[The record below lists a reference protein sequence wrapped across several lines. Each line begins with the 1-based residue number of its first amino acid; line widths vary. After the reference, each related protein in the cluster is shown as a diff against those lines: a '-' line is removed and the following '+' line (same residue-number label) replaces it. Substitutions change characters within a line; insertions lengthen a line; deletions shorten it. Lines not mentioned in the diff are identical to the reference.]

1 MGIAFVV
8 PGADYRERNLGTAH
22 PSTAL
27 PIEGIAILGASYV
40 AAVGRY
46 TAAVYPIFTSQRNL
60 LWSIVSGSEY
70 ASIDQNG
77 VVTALPGASSS
88 QVRIRCESVDNPN
101 ISSER
106 TISVTAGVFEFFDW
120 LQSDGTDYFLI
131 KTILNLWKHTLTAI
145 GTFPNSNGYLF
156 GVRYAS
162 NSTHAR
168 AAAYRNSS
176 NRLAVCL
183 GKRGFTA
190 TTIVPS
196 GVYKIVLKCSTDA
209 STTDAS
215 AKVFDSDG
223 TELASFHGGLNDV
236 MTFSGVLSVFAL
248 GSGNTIEEWV
258 LASGTIST
266 GKFYGLQLQDA
277 DGIIILDL
285 KPITLD
291 GTPALI
297 DTISGIVYQS
307 VVGGGITAGND

>member
-70 ASIDQNG
+70 ASIDPNG

-88 QVRIRCESVDNPN
+88 QVTIRCESVDNPN
-101 ISSER
+101 VSAER

-131 KTILNLWKHTLTAI
+131 KTIPNLWKHTFTAI
-145 GTFPNSNGYLF
+145 GTFPNANGYLF

-162 NSTHAR
+162 SSTQAR

-183 GKRGFTA
+183 GKKGFTP

-196 GVYKIVLKCSTDA
+196 GAYKVVLKGSTD
-209 STTDAS
+209 STTTDAM
-215 AKVFDSDG
+215 AKVYDSDG
-223 TELASFHGGLNDV
+223 AELAYFYGGANDV
-236 MTFSGVLSVFAL
+236 MTFSGVLSVFAW
-248 GSGNTIEEWV
+248 GSGYTIEEWE
-258 LASGTIST
+258 LSSGTIST
-266 GKFYGLQLQDA
+266 GKFYGLQLQDT

-285 KPITLD
+285 KPITLN